1 MTRLICSILA
11 AGSAAV
17 SLSSPARADEFR
29 DREEHRPAP
38 IASRYDDEGL
48 YGPRYEGMRFRDHE
62 RRERWREL
70 EWERQRFYSFRHTR
84 WECARFE
91 RWYARRCQEL
101 RFQRW

>member
-29 DREEHRPAP
+29 DRREEHRPAP
-38 IASRYDDEGL
+38 IASRSDDESA
-48 YGPRYEGMRFRDHE
+48 RFRDHE
-62 RRERWREL
+62 RGERWREL
-70 EWERQRFYSFRHTR
+70 QRERERFYSYRHSR

-91 RWYARRCQEL
+91 RWYARRCDQL
-101 RFQRW
+101 RFRRG

>member
-29 DREEHRPAP
+29 GRDEHRPAP
-38 IASRYDDEGL
+38 IASRYDGD
-48 YGPRYEGMRFRDHE
+48 RYDRHDG
-62 RRERWREL
+62 ERWREL
-70 EWERQRFYSFRHTR
+70 QRERERFYSFRHTR

-91 RWYARRCQEL
+91 RWYARRCNEL
-101 RFQRW
+101 RFHHS